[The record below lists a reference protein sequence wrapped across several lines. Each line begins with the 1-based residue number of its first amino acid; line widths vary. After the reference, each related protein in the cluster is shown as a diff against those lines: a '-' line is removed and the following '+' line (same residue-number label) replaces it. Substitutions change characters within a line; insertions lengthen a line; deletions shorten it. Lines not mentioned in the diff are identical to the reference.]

1 MDGKTEY
8 LQLLQEPIS
17 RMSTISSI
25 FKGFTATIV
34 SGLSLISYSTMNIAV
49 LALSFLP
56 VVTFLILDLYY
67 LRLERQFR
75 YLFDQVREDK
85 HKIDFS
91 MRLTNNPQ
99 ELKQA
104 KARIRDCIKSPSIYL
119 FYPMMILML
128 VVVFILKFC
137 EII

>member
-1 MDGKTEY
+1 
-8 LQLLQEPIS
+8 
-17 RMSTISSI
+17 
-25 FKGFTATIV
+25 
-34 SGLSLISYSTMNIAV
+34 
-49 LALSFLP
+49 
-56 VVTFLILDLYY
+56 
-67 LRLERQFR
+67 
-75 YLFDQVREDK
+75 
-85 HKIDFS
+85 